1 MLGTELF
8 PETGNAGYKGEAEEN
23 EDRWLFSTNPFEN
36 SIRQGSNYSFYGIM
50 RYLHFMIYSEPNT
63 EMQ

>member
-1 MLGTELF
+1 MWYTVIVAELLPQRTRVGKKLKKSSMLGTELF

-36 SIRQGSNYSFYGIM
+36 SIR
-50 RYLHFMIYSEPNT
+50 
-63 EMQ
+63 